1 MGYQTLRTARPTPRE
16 MEIVAGKLR
25 LLNELGENS
34 FTEEEKL
41 ACQQVY
47 LYFEQ
52 QVQLIRAR
60 LPLPRR

>member
-1 MGYQTLRTARPTPRE
+1 MGYQTLRTAKPTPRE
-16 MEIVAGKLR
+16 MEIVASKLR

-34 FTEEEKL
+34 FTDEERL

-47 LYFEQ
+47 LYFED
-52 QVQLIRAR
+52 QVRVIRAR